1 MGDDNDLSNLRES
14 CGDVLKLQ
22 RHTEFRGES
31 LNLRELVRSQ
41 HRNFLEGQNYINQTN
56 LNTCNTPNQLNWTKI

>member
-22 RHTEFRGES
+22 RRGES
-31 LNLRELVRSQ
+31 LNSRELVRSQ
-41 HRNFLEGQNYINQTN
+41 HRNFLEGLISI
-56 LNTCNTPNQLNWTKI
+56 L

>member
-22 RHTEFRGES
+22 RRAEFAGNR
-31 LNLRELVRSQ
+31 
-41 HRNFLEGQNYINQTN
+41 
-56 LNTCNTPNQLNWTKI
+56 

>member
-22 RHTEFRGES
+22 CRAEFAEL
-31 LNLRELVRSQ
+31 LNSRELVRSQ
-41 HRNFLEGQNYINQTN
+41 LPGGSGESSVSVSTMSVAIVQE
-56 LNTCNTPNQLNWTKI
+56 